1 MSNTEVNLPKP
12 SAPDAGVKASLA
24 DVSKLVEPSFA
35 ACNADCVTA
44 SPAACEA
51 SAIPAFAVSDKASLP
66 TSCTKASVPAEPSS
80 SNALP
85 KA

>member
-1 MSNTEVNLPKP
+1 MT
-12 SAPDAGVKASLA
+12 
-24 DVSKLVEPSFA
+24 
-35 ACNADCVTA
+35 AC
-44 SPAACEA
+44 PAFWEA

-85 KA
+85 NACSVISSEAALAAALALWLL